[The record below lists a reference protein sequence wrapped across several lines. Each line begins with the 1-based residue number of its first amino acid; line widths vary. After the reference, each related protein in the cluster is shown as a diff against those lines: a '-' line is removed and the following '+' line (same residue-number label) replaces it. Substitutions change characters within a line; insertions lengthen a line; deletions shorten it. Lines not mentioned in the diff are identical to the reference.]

1 MEQREKGRMM
11 GLDKTIGAAGGVLM
25 PRLTARRAVLA
36 AGTAIICASL
46 AGCAAIPTPLSEP
59 MRLGRVANDGKL
71 MFADQEPIRGPVDL
85 YEAIARGLKYNLD
98 KRLKQLELGL
108 ADARLKQ
115 DAAGM
120 LPKVVADAGYNARD
134 SFRGSSS
141 RSLITGAQS
150 LEVSTS
156 EDKEVRTADLSAVW
170 NLLDFGLTYLHSRE
184 RADEVLVAEERRLK
198 VVQNM
203 IQDVRDAYWRA
214 ASAER
219 LLPRVN
225 ELTTNIEAAIDHSQ
239 SVRRSGAAEPA
250 EQLKVER
257 ELLSNLRDLT
267 EVRRKLLLAK
277 AELAA
282 LINVPPGTD
291 FKVAVPDMDHLRA
304 PHLNATATQLQR
316 AALLNRPELREE
328 DYKKRIS
335 LTEVDAAYVRLLPG
349 IELKAGRNFDSNSFL
364 SNTLWTSAAGFVTKN
379 LVELATAERSIG
391 TAEAEVKVADGRRI
405 ALSMAVIAQVQIA
418 LQRYALAQDNFKVA
432 GRLLSVDT
440 ELSSVAASGT
450 QASAGSEIEALTAL
464 SRRTVSELQYLVAYS
479 DLQNAYGRIL
489 NSVGANR
496 LPIEI
501 ERQGVATLRTQVK
514 NLIDDWKLDIP
525 STNLAAR

>member
-1 MEQREKGRMM
+1 MM
-11 GLDKTIGAAGGVLM
+11 GLGNTNSTVGGGSA
-25 PRLTARRAVLA
+25 RKIAARRAALA
-36 AGTAIICASL
+36 TGTALVCIGL
-46 AGCAAIPTPLSEP
+46 AGCAAIPTPITEP
-59 MRLGRVANDGKL
+59 MRLGRVQNDGKL

-115 DAAGM
+115 DATGM

-156 EDKEVRTADLSAVW
+156 EDKEVKTADLSAVW
-170 NLLDFGLTYLHSRE
+170 NVLDFGLTYLRSKQH
-184 RADEVLVAEERRLK
+184 ADEVLVAEERRIK

-219 LLPRVN
+219 LLPRVGQ
-225 ELTTNIEAAIDHSQ
+225 LIDKIEAAIGHSQ

-250 EQLKVER
+250 DQLKVER
-257 ELLSNLRDLT
+257 ELLGNLKDLT

-282 LINVPPGTD
+282 LINVPPGAD
-291 FKVAVPDMDHLRA
+291 FKVAAPDIGHLPA
-304 PHLNATATQLQR
+304 PHLTAQTTQLQR

-349 IELKAGRNFDSNSFL
+349 FELKAGRNFDSNSFL
-364 SNTLWTSAAGFVTKN
+364 SNTLWTSAAGFLTKN

-391 TAEAEVKVADGRRI
+391 TAEADVKVADGRRI

-418 LQRYALAQDNFKVA
+418 LQRYALAQDNFRVA
-432 GRLLSVDT
+432 GRLLGVDT
-440 ELSSVAASGT
+440 ELSSVARSGT
-450 QASAGSEIEALTAL
+450 EADAGSEIEALTAL
-464 SRRTVSELQYLVAYS
+464 SRRTVSELQYMVAYA

-496 LPIEI
+496 LPLEI
-501 ERQGVATLRTQVK
+501 ERQNVATLKVQVR
-514 NLIDDWKLDIP
+514 NLIDDWKLDLP
-525 STNLAAR
+525 SSNLAAR

>member
-1 MEQREKGRMM
+1 M
-11 GLDKTIGAAGGVLM
+11 GLAGEVKVRGTAARLSTSATRVSLM
-25 PRLTARRAVLA
+25 AGSAVLCL
-36 AGTAIICASL
+36 GL
-46 AGCAAIPTPLSEP
+46 AGCAAVPTPLSDSA
-59 MRLGRVANDGKL
+59 RSARVQNDARL
-71 MFADQEPIRGPVDL
+71 MFADQEPIKGPIDL

-98 KRLKQLELGL
+98 KRLKQMELGF

-115 DAAGM
+115 DATGM

-134 SFRGSSS
+134 SYRGSSS
-141 RSLITGAQS
+141 RSLLTGAQS

-156 EDKEVRTADLSAVW
+156 EDKQVYNADLNMVW
-170 NLLDFGLTYLHSRE
+170 NLLDFGLTYLHSKE
-184 RADEVLVAEERRLK
+184 RADEVVIAEERRLK

-214 ASAER
+214 ASAEH

-225 ELTTNIEAAIDHSQ
+225 DLVANIEIAITHSQ
-239 SVRRSGAAEPA
+239 GVRRSGAAEPA
-250 EQLKVER
+250 EQLRVER
-257 ELLSNLRDLT
+257 ELLSNLKDLT

-282 LINVPPGTD
+282 LINVPPGSA
-291 FKVAVPDMDHLRA
+291 FAVAVPDIAHLPA
-304 PHLNATATQLQR
+304 PHFKATAGELQR

-349 IELKAGRNFDSNSFL
+349 IELKIGRNFDSNSFL
-364 SNTLWTSAAGFVTKN
+364 NTTVWSTAAGFLTKN

-391 TAEAEVKVADGRRI
+391 VAEADVKVADGRRI

-418 LQRYALAQDNFKVA
+418 LQRFGLAQENFKVA
-432 GRLLSVDT
+432 GRLLGVDS
-440 ELSSVAASGT
+440 ELSKVAASGT
-450 QASAGSEIEALTAL
+450 AATSGSEIEALTAL
-464 SRRTVSELQYLVAYS
+464 SRRTVSEMQYLVAYA

-501 ERQGVATLRTQVK
+501 EHQGVATLKVQVR
-514 NLIDDWKLDIP
+514 NLIDDWKLDMP
-525 STNLAAR
+525 TAKLAAR

>member
-1 MEQREKGRMM
+1 MRLSDCTFRDLAGR
-11 GLDKTIGAAGGVLM
+11 GA
-25 PRLTARRAVLA
+25 LA
-36 AGTAIICASL
+36 ASTAMLCVSL
-46 AGCAAIPTPLSEP
+46 AGCAAVPTPFTEP
-59 MRLGRVANDGKL
+59 MRLGRVASDGRL

-115 DAAGM
+115 DATGM

-141 RSLITGAQS
+141 RSLLTGAQS

-156 EDKEVRTADLSAVW
+156 EDKEVKTADLSAVW
-170 NLLDFGLTYLHSRE
+170 NLLDFGLTYLRSKE
-184 RADEVLVAEERRLK
+184 RADEVLVAEERRIK

-203 IQDVRDAYWRA
+203 IQDVRDSYWRA

-225 ELTTNIEAAIDHSQ
+225 DLVAKIENAISHSQ
-239 SVRRSGAAEPA
+239 SARSTGAAEPA

-257 ELLSNLRDLT
+257 ELLSNLKDLT

-282 LINVPPGTD
+282 LINVPPGTN
-291 FKVAVPDMDHLRA
+291 FKVVPPNMSYLVP
-304 PHLNATATQLQR
+304 PHVKASPIELHK

-349 IELKAGRNFDSNSFL
+349 IELKAARNFDSNSFL
-364 SNTLWTSAAGFVTKN
+364 SNTLWSSAAGFLTKN

-391 TAEAEVKVADGRRI
+391 VAEADVKVADGRRI

-418 LQRYALAQDNFKVA
+418 LQRFALAQDNFKVA
-432 GRLLSVDT
+432 GRLLNVDT

-450 QASAGSEIEALTAL
+450 EADAGSEIEALTAL

-501 ERQGVATLRTQVK
+501 ERQSVATLKAQVR
-514 NLIDDWKLDIP
+514 NLIDDWKLDLP